1 LHAITN
7 ASYVFW
13 KLLPMQANTLAS

>member
-7 ASYVFW
+7 ASYVIW